1 MVMISV
7 LDVESLLEEL
17 FLVIDVPQIAVGVAK
32 AHLLL
37 PTNAIFA
44 ALFDGKKGEKSM
56 RTHWNSRC

>member
-37 PTNAIFA
+37 PTNAIFV
-44 ALFDGKKGEKSM
+44 ALFDGKK
-56 RTHWNSRC
+56 R